1 MDGSS
6 RLLLLLLPILVLPP
20 HIMISKLLELHTAPP
35 PPWNGFLEIS
45 FIHSILTLSFATCVS
60 QKEVSSQKFTESIHI
75 LIYMLTKHAAI
86 QEYHWERDL
95 GFFKTIPDDDC
106 SVRKAPELIQS
117 SKPAAAAV
125 AKLG

>member
-6 RLLLLLLPILVLPP
+6 QLLLLPILVLPP

-35 PPWNGFLEIS
+35 PPWSGFLEIS
-45 FIHSILTLSFATCVS
+45 FMHSILTLSFATCVS
-60 QKEVSSQKFTESIHI
+60 QKEVSSQKFAESIHI
-75 LIYMLTKHAAI
+75 LMYMLTKHAAI

-106 SVRKAPELIQS
+106 SVHKAPELVQS

>member
-6 RLLLLLLPILVLPP
+6 QLLLLLLLPILVLPP

-35 PPWNGFLEIS
+35 PWSGFLEIS
-45 FIHSILTLSFATCVS
+45 FIKSILTLSFATCIS
-60 QKEVSSQKFTESIHI
+60 QKEVLSQKFTESIHI

-86 QEYHWERDL
+86 QEYHRERDL

-106 SVRKAPELIQS
+106 SVRKAPELVQS